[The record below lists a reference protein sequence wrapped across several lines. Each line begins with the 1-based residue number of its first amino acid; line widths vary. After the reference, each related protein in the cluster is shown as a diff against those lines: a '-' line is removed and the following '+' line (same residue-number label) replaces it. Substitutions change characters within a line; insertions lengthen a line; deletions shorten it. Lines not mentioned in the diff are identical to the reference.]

1 VVGLDASANTVT
13 AHAIS
18 ATAPRPFAQAGS
30 AKTSSPIPATRVT
43 TANPAASETRG
54 DRRPAAR
61 GTSPEPAV
69 SESAVSRRPRSTSE
83 YSTAS
88 DGTST
93 TAPTATPTM
102 VAISVDRPA
111 AASATVSPG
120 STNGDCAAAQPAMT
134 AATASAADARA
145 GPNRPV
151 NTSTIVTTPAS
162 ALTRTSTSPSP
173 LVSPCHSDAAE
184 TRITSSPARARA
196 PATTPEARAR
206 MRKS

>member
-1 VVGLDASANTVT
+1 VVGLDASAKTVT

-61 GTSPEPAV
+61 GTSPEPAAPA
-69 SESAVSRRPRSTSE
+69 SETAPESETTAVSRRPRSTSE

-111 AASATVSPG
+111 AASATVRPG
-120 STNGDCAAAQPAMT
+120 ST
-134 AATASAADARA
+134 
-145 GPNRPV
+145 
-151 NTSTIVTTPAS
+151 
-162 ALTRTSTSPSP
+162 
-173 LVSPCHSDAAE
+173 
-184 TRITSSPARARA
+184 
-196 PATTPEARAR
+196 
-206 MRKS
+206 